1 MARKI
6 RMHYTNGEVTVVWQ
20 PHLCT
25 HSTACLNGLP
35 QVFDLG
41 RRPWVTIDGASTQA
55 IRDQVARCPSG
66 ALTAVMNAK
75 APDAPAAATEVKV
88 EVVANGPLLVYGYL
102 TIRGADGAQTQKRQ
116 VTAFCHCGHSKNR
129 PFCDGSHVTA
139 GFIG

>member
-6 RMHYTNGEVTVVWQ
+6 RRRYTNGEVTVVWQ
-20 PHLCT
+20 PHLCI
-25 HSTACLNGLP
+25 HSTICINGLP
-35 QVFDLG
+35 QVFDPG

-66 ALTAVMNAK
+66 ALTAVMNTEVK
-75 APDAPAAATEVKV
+75 EAPAALTEVRV
-88 EVVANGPLLVYGYL
+88 EVVENGPLLVYGNL
-102 TIRGADGAQTQKRQ
+102 TIRGADGALTRKRE
-116 VTAFCHCGHSKNR
+116 VTAFCRCGHSKNR